1 MSTLKYRLQSL
12 QNLVKALKWLKIYY
26 ESLALKK
33 LSRLSELQCHEFAV
47 INKSWIIYNRLI
59 SAKLV

>member
-47 INKSWIIYNRLI
+47 INKS
-59 SAKLV
+59 